1 MDKSLV
7 EKYRKEML
15 EKYGDISSA
24 AAATYAAMNSEPTET
39 EEKPTPPRKGQDFG
53 MGHICCKHI
62 SRKKRKGY
70 GFYRLAII

>member
-1 MDKSLV
+1 
-7 EKYRKEML
+7 ML

-70 GFYRLAII
+70 GFYQARLII